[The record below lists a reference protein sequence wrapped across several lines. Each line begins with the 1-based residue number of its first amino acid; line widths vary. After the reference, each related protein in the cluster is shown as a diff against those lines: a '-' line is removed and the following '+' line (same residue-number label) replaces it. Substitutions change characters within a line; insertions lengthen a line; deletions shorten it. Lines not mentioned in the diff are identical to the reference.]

1 MKIYTKHGDKGFT
14 SLMGEAA
21 VAKDDIRIEANGM
34 LDELNAALGVAKV
47 SMAEPAVVEQ
57 INAVQN
63 MIMRVMGVV
72 AGGKMGDS
80 TLVSELTARMEREID
95 SMRTDG
101 KFCFV
106 VPGET
111 PLNAWLHVARTK
123 CRTAER
129 RLWTM
134 NASYPLDPEIMKFVN
149 RLSDY
154 LFVLAINC

>member
-1 MKIYTKHGDKGFT
+1 
-14 SLMGEAA
+14 
-21 VAKDDIRIEANGM
+21 
-34 LDELNAALGVAKV
+34 
-47 SMAEPAVVEQ
+47 
-57 INAVQN
+57 
-63 MIMRVMGVV
+63 
-72 AGGKMGDS
+72 MGDS
-80 TLVSELTARMEREID
+80 TLVSELTARMEHEID

-111 PLNAWLHVARTK
+111 PLNAWLHVARAK

-149 RLSDY
+149 RLDRKSTRLNSSHANISY
-154 LFVLAINC
+154 AVFCLKKKKKKTQRR